1 MKKFLVIILIVMS
14 GCKHVTKVNGGHVQ
28 KRYTEFS
35 IELPN
40 ENWLA
45 QPYDGT
51 DLFFEHKHKP
61 ASIFVSSQCEKISD
75 SPLVALSAQLL
86 VGFSDIQIVSQKNI
100 SLNERE
106 ALISEVL
113 AKLDGVARYLKIM
126 VFKKNRCVYDIVLNQ
141 KAFDEETNEDFD
153 KLIQSFTARADL

>member
-1 MKKFLVIILIVMS
+1 MKKFLVIILIFITS
-14 GCKHVTKVNGGHVQ
+14 CKHVTKVNGGHVQ

-35 IELPN
+35 VELPN

-45 QPYDGT
+45 QSYDGT

-86 VGFSDIQIVSQKNI
+86 VGFSDIKIVSQKNI

-106 ALISEVL
+106 ALQPTKGFVQL
-113 AKLDGVARYLKIM
+113 GLDGRTISSSVSCPEIGLR
-126 VFKKNRCVYDIVLNQ
+126 KK
-141 KAFDEETNEDFD
+141 
-153 KLIQSFTARADL
+153 